1 MQSIVQKK
9 FYNSARIF
17 WLDKELL
24 QQRIEEATEKLILGY
39 PSIKKIILFGSVA
52 DNRGIPSSDVDILI
66 IVDDSK
72 LRFFD
77 RELPFR
83 KYFQNIDL
91 EVDIFVYTYK
101 EVKEKGIPLVNS
113 ALKRGRVLFER

>member
-1 MQSIVQKK
+1 MQSIIQKR

-24 QQRIEEATEKLILGY
+24 QQRIEEAIKKLILKY
-39 PSIKKIILFGSVA
+39 PLIKKIVLFGSAA
-52 DNRGIPSSDVDILI
+52 DKRETPSSDVDILI

-77 RELPFR
+77 RPSPF
-83 KYFQNIDL
+83 KEYFQDVGL
-91 EVDIFVYTYK
+91 EVDIFVYTCK
-101 EVKEKGIPLVNS
+101 EVREDIPLVNN
-113 ALKRGRVLFER
+113 ALKRGKVLFGR